1 MIAYPEIDPV
11 AFSLGPLSVHWYGLM
26 YLAGFALA
34 LWLGGIRARRSA
46 GLWRPEQVSDLI
58 FYGAIG
64 VILGGRFGYVIFY
77 QFDYFVRD
85 PLWLFKVWSG
95 GMSFHGGLLGVLVAM
110 WLYGRSQGKRFFQ
123 VTDFIAP
130 LVPLG
135 LGLGRIGNF
144 IGGELWGRASDVPW
158 AMVFPTDPGQ
168 VARHP
173 SQLYQFFLEGLVL
186 FGILWWFSSKP
197 RPRMAISGLFLL
209 IYGLAR
215 FAVEFVREPDAQ
227 LGFIAFDWLTMGQL
241 LSLPMV
247 IMGIVFMVWGYR
259 HHPLVNGLNS
269 DEAAWLAKAR
279 VNNCPGQKQKN
290 CPEHKH
296 KESGSKKR

>member
-34 LWLGGIRARRSA
+34 LWLGGIRARRSG
-46 GLWRPEQVSDLI
+46 GLWRPEQVSDLV
-58 FYGAIG
+58 FYGAVG

-77 QFDYFVRD
+77 HFDYFDRD
-85 PLWLFKVWSG
+85 PLWLFKVWDG

-144 IGGELWGRASDVPW
+144 IGGELWGRASEVPW

-168 VARHP
+168 MARHP

-186 FGILWWFSSKP
+186 FGILWWFSAKL

-247 IMGIVFMVWGYR
+247 VMGIVFMVWGYR
-259 HHPLVNGLNS
+259 HHSLVNGMNS
-269 DEAAWLAKAR
+269 DDATWLAKTRA
-279 VNNCPGQKQKN
+279 NNSPELKQRN
-290 CPEHKH
+290 
-296 KESGSKKR
+296 SGSKKR

>member
-1 MIAYPEIDPV
+1 MIAYPEIDPI

-34 LWLGGIRARRSA
+34 LWLGGVRARRSS
-46 GLWRPEQVSDLI
+46 GLWRPEQVSDLV
-58 FYGAIG
+58 FYGAVG
-64 VILGGRFGYVIFY
+64 VILGGRVGYVIFY
-77 QFDYFVRD
+77 HVDYFVRD
-85 PLWLFKVWSG
+85 PLWLFKVWDG

-110 WLYGRSQGKRFFQ
+110 WLYGRSQGKNFFQ

-168 VARHP
+168 LARHP

-186 FGILWWFSSKP
+186 FCALWWFSAKP
-197 RPRMAISGLFLL
+197 RPRMSVSGLFLL

-215 FAVEFVREPDAQ
+215 FSVEFAREPDAQ

-247 IMGIVFMVWGYR
+247 VMGIFLMVWAYR
-259 HHPLVNGLNS
+259 YHPLVDGMNS
-269 DEAAWLAKAR
+269 DDASWLKKAGMNKR
-279 VNNCPGQKQKN
+279 GL
-290 CPEHKH
+290 
-296 KESGSKKR
+296 KKR